1 MKLCILDPAHN
12 IPGLKILFPE
22 ADYYSYNPDNFF
34 TYSAINHMDN
44 DNFKK
49 HYGFNYLT
57 NWNSINS
64 DDYDILFIAIPLL
77 DCKEGH
83 QMTKDYCVRII
94 QIIKIIIEKN
104 KFKHIALFDTY
115 DYDYDPSTLFE
126 IKINTYFKRNYNKN
140 KKYSINVFPFPY
152 MMFVTPCV
160 LTIALQENESY
171 ELTQRKNKV
180 FWCGTIFTHENK
192 EFNIFRTRE
201 SIYNEIK
208 DSLSIHNNLSHKEFI
223 NTLKKYKF
231 GLDLYGVGDPNK
243 RTFELLSNDVLVITN
258 REDLEWAF
266 ENGDHFS
273 EETIF
278 TSSEEYY
285 KNLKL
290 LINEEIYMK
299 CLNNQ
304 RFLKQK
310 YMNKEWMRNYILKT
324 LLIDNSLNNV
334 N

>member
-49 HYGFNYLT
+49 YYGFNYLT

-64 DDYDILFIAIPLL
+64 NDYDILFIAIPLF

-83 QMTKDYCVRII
+83 QLTKDYCVRIM
-94 QIIKIIIEKN
+94 QIIKFIIENN

-126 IKINTYFKRNYNKN
+126 IKIDTYFKRNYNKN
-140 KKYSINVFPFPY
+140 KKYSNNVFPFPY
-152 MMFVTPCV
+152 IMFVTPCV
-160 LTIALQENESY
+160 LSIVLQNNISNNLEE
-171 ELTQRKNKV
+171 RKNSV
-180 FWCGTIFTHENK
+180 FWCGTIFKHENK
-192 EFNIFRTRE
+192 EFNILRDRE
-201 SIYNEIK
+201 TIFNEIK
-208 DSLSIHNNLSHKEFI
+208 NSLDIYYNLSHDKFIRRLKE
-223 NTLKKYKF
+223 YKI
-231 GLDLYGVGDPNK
+231 GLDLEGVGDPNK
-243 RTFELLSNDVLVITN
+243 RTFELLANDTLVFTN
-258 REDLEWAF
+258 RINLEWGF
-266 ENGDHFS
+266 DNEDSFS
-273 EETIF
+273 PETIF
-278 TSSEEYY
+278 TTSQEFFQ
-285 KNLKL
+285 KLKL
-290 LINEEIYMK
+290 LENEQIYMK

-310 YMNKEWMRNYILKT
+310 YMNKEYLRNYILSK
-324 LLIDNSLNNV
+324 I
-334 N
+334 